1 MSANNN
7 NNNDERTNKFERNDK
22 VLENRERSATPETRA
37 RFKSI
42 KTKIPPVK
50 LLETA
55 VNLLR
60 NQGFNDDAICM
71 LVRNVPS
78 KKKKY
83 QHNHQ
88 NSQQKMCNFG
98 KNCNKQGC
106 TFNHECVYNQ
116 NGACRNGEG
125 CKFRHTQK

>member
-7 NNNDERTNKFERNDK
+7 NNNEERTNKFERNDK
-22 VLENRERSATPETRA
+22 VLENRDLTPETKT
-37 RFKSI
+37 RFKSF
-42 KTKIPPVK
+42 KAKVPPVK

-71 LVRNVPS
+71 LVRGVPS

-88 NSQQKMCNFG
+88 NSQTKMCNFG

-106 TFNHECVYNQ
+106 TFNHECMYNQ
-116 NGACRNGEG
+116 NGTCKNGEG
-125 CKFRHTQK
+125 CKFRHTKN